1 MTQNFTTKLYKSCKF
16 ITYLV
21 QMYHVSE
28 LSYSH
33 VLTEDFIAIFHNN
46 TRYNLSQH
54 KIAIFLYLQLLTE
67 ESPFIYMSSPR
78 TSYLAVFPF
87 SGLVWGVLGLCESIL
102 YM

>member
-1 MTQNFTTKLYKSCKF
+1 
-16 ITYLV
+16 
-21 QMYHVSE
+21 MYHVSE

-46 TRYNLSQH
+46 TRYNLSQL

-78 TSYLAVFPF
+78 TSYLAVSFF
-87 SGLVWGVLGLCESIL
+87 WSGLGGTWSVRVNSL
-102 YM
+102 YVVHLVCTLYYTHPLYI